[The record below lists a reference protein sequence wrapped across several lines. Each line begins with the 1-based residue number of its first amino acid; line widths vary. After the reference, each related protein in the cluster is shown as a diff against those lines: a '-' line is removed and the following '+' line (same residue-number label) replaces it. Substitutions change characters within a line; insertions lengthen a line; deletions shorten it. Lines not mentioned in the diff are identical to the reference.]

1 MKNRQHDNV
10 MNLLMLLSRSKMT
23 NRIVALHS
31 RSKRNDA
38 VEKNGTLL
46 CFAGCVGSS
55 ITSELLT
62 KHLGSKCYPALLL
75 LILPI
80 LQSWTSFLNIVALP
94 CYVSRTFSIQ
104 SGLLAPVYSFVID
117 NIQGIFLWR
126 SFLLMLGASMTLF
139 FQMKQQ
145 VLVRRTCRK
154 EMIVGQS
161 TLVHLRHSD
170 RV

>member
-1 MKNRQHDNV
+1 MWAINAILLYCYVSMKATAHGI
-10 MNLLMLLSRSKMT
+10 LP
-23 NRIVALHS
+23 
-31 RSKRNDA
+31 
-38 VEKNGTLL
+38 
-46 CFAGCVGSS
+46 GSWWH
-55 ITSELLT
+55 EL
-62 KHLGSKCYPALLL
+62 GRV
-75 LILPI
+75 ILPI

-126 SFLLMLGASMTLF
+126 SFLLMLRVSMTLF
-139 FQMKQQ
+139 FQTKQQ